1 MVESD
6 GVTKMS
12 YTYKTIVSKATECKS
27 NVQKQYKVGMTYKW
41 SYYFAKSLISP
52 KKDVKKISI
61 EDAPKPSSTHISRQ
75 ISKKSYLK
83 LANNLVSFVEKN
95 HRLPNYLA
103 WGDYK
108 ISQRLYTYTFARCLV
123 YVDKYGKYDDEITI
137 NEKVFTKPLEATN
150 EVYKYFVKVFGEFD
164 NTVDG
169 FLKKIQ
175 GLGYGY
181 YYDDVLSNKQVIDN
195 LKKKGAKKP
204 NCTDSCQMAM
214 NIIKQLI
221 LFGKYK
227 KVECL
232 HVQCSSGGHVKL
244 RITKND
250 GTRFIR
256 DVACVISDNGKPI
269 TCVWCTNTPKAI
281 DPKWFMANLNR

>member
-1 MVESD
+1 
-6 GVTKMS
+6 MS
-12 YTYKTIVSKATECKS
+12 TYTYSTILSKAKTCQT
-27 NVQKQYKVGMTYKW
+27 NVKKEYKLGITSRW
-41 SYYFAKSLISP
+41 CYYFAKSIVSP
-52 KKDVKKISI
+52 KKDVKNITFT
-61 EDAPKPSSTHISRQ
+61 DAPAPTGTSISRQ
-75 ISKKSYLK
+75 ISKENYLK
-83 LANNLVSFVEKN
+83 ICKDLIQFVEKN
-95 HRLPNYLA
+95 KRLPNYVQFGATKLKPTLLTEFFSRILV
-103 WGDYK
+103 WYDKNG
-108 ISQRLYTYTFARCLV
+108 RLPTQAN
-123 YVDKYGKYDDEITI
+123 I
-137 NEKVFTKPLEATN
+137 NSKVFTKPLEVSN
-150 EVYKYFVKVFGEFD
+150 VVYKHFVEVFGTFD

-181 YYDDVLSNKQVIDN
+181 YYDDELSNKQTIDN

-214 NIIKQLI
+214 NVIKQLI
-221 LFGKYK
+221 TWGKYK

-250 GTRFIR
+250 GTTFIR

-269 TCVWCTNTPKAI
+269 SCVWCTNTPKAVN
-281 DPKWFMANLNR
+281 PSWFLQNLNR